1 LNDRREKEDHLLLL
15 EERNRRLAEDPL
27 RTFVPNGPS
36 QKAFINSTKPEA
48 WAITANRWGKT
59 RALAYIASKAF
70 REGMGWMGQVTK
82 PSIMSDGS
90 LMYDHAAAIWVSSL
104 DHDHSRDTFQPYI
117 FDNGFRAPGSDEP
130 FIPPREIKRWY
141 ADERKT
147 LVGKNGSLMTYKS
160 VEAGRSKYS
169 GSGKD
174 LAVLDEEHPID
185 IFEEI
190 LIRVPAGKRLYIRG
204 GATLLPPEGYVGGVT
219 WLYTEIIQKFLAG
232 KLPDV
237 DVFGGS
243 IYDNPHLRPEELE
256 RLEARYPEGPLKR
269 IRLGGEWISGISGA
283 RAYPSFANPIHVS
296 NDIKVRDRWP
306 LCWAVD
312 FNVDPMSSIIGQYI
326 PLEAGRYLFYVYDE
340 IVLEGGVTPNDAARE
355 FRRKFP
361 THSAEVWI
369 YGDATGK
376 NRGQTAKSSY
386 TLLMEEMRGYPVEV
400 RLRVPEANPHV
411 RDRVNAVNTALSSP
425 QGFVG
430 VVIHSRC
437 VELIADLNQ
446 VVLDKQGQ
454 IKKASNPKDPYSRR
468 THTSD
473 PLGYLIVYEQP
484 VERIGSRQRPSIRIA
499 SPSYG
504 FAN

>member
-1 LNDRREKEDHLLLL
+1 MSRRDKEDYLLLL

-27 RTFVPNGPS
+27 HTFVPNGAS

-59 RALAYIASKAF
+59 RALAYIASRAF
-70 REGMGWMGQVTK
+70 REGMEWMGVKTK
-82 PSIMSDGS
+82 PSIMSDGT
-90 LMYDHAAAIWVSSL
+90 LVYDHAAAIWVSSL

-117 FDNGFRAPGSDEP
+117 FDNLFRAPGSDEP

-147 LVGKNGSLMTYKS
+147 LVGKNGSLMTFKS
-160 VEAGRSKYS
+160 VEAGRAKYS

-174 LAVLDEEHPID
+174 LAVLDEEHPQD

-232 KLPDV
+232 NLPDV

-243 IYDNPHLRPEELE
+243 IYDNPHLEESELQ

-283 RAYPSFANPIHVS
+283 RAYPNFAEPIHVS
-296 NDIKVRDRWP
+296 SNIKIRDRWP
-306 LCWAVD
+306 LCWAMD
-312 FNVDPMSSIIGQYI
+312 FNVDPMASIIGQYI
-326 PLEAGRYLFYVYDE
+326 PVEAGRYLFYVYDE
-340 IVLEGGVTPNDAARE
+340 IVIEGGATPNDSAKE
-355 FRRKFP
+355 FRRRYP
-361 THSAEVWI
+361 THSAEIWI

-376 NRGQTAKSSY
+376 RRGQTAKSNY
-386 TLLMEEMRGYPVEV
+386 TLVMETMRGYPVEV
-400 RLRVPEANPHV
+400 RQKVPEENPLV
-411 RDRVNAVNTALSSP
+411 RDRVNAVNTALSSSD
-425 QGFVG
+425 GFVG
-430 VVIHSRC
+430 VILHPRVID
-437 VELIADLNQ
+437 LKADLNQ
-446 VVLDKQGQ
+446 VVLDKMGQ
-454 IKKASNPKDPYSRR
+454 IKKASNNKDPYSRR

-473 PLGYLIVYEQP
+473 AFGYWIVYE
-484 VERIGSRQRPSIRIA
+484 
-499 SPSYG
+499 
-504 FAN
+504 